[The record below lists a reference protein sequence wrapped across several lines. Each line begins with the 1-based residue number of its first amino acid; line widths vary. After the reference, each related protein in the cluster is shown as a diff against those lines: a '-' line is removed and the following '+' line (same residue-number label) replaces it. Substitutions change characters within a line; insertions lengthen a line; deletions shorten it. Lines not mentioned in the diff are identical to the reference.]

1 MTGPNG
7 EPLQAKVRRLER
19 ELEQLTSSRS
29 WRWTNALREAAA
41 WARRALGSEPGVFAS
56 PDPDGAD
63 REAGSIQDDTMAG
76 PGKRAF
82 DDLADSVLQTFLAT
96 GARIRIPSS
105 TDPEVSIVVVVWN
118 RAELTL
124 QCLRSIACLDDVRFE
139 LIVIDNGST
148 DQTPELFSKV
158 DGVSYFRNGENRFFS
173 PAVNQGARHAR
184 GAFLLLLN
192 NDAIL
197 MPGAVRALL
206 DVAASSDDASS
217 DDVGAV
223 GGRIILL
230 DGTLQ
235 EAGNIVWRDGSCRG
249 YGRGDSPSKG
259 EYMFRRNVD
268 YCSGALL
275 LTPRHLFERLG
286 GLDEVFKPAYYE
298 ETDYCMRV
306 REAGFRVVY
315 EPRAVV
321 FHYEFGSSSPEGAV
335 DLQLRNRATFVER
348 HRDRLKSHADPAG
361 GNVLDARSSDR
372 NVRRVL
378 YIDDRVPHRH
388 LGSGFPRANAI
399 VRRLSE
405 WGFAVTFY
413 PVAVTWE
420 EWDKIYASLPRDV
433 EVILDSGE
441 PGLGR
446 FLESRRGYYDIL
458 FVSRPHNMQKL
469 RKVVDSDP
477 GLIDGIELVYDAE
490 AVFAVRE
497 VQRMALTGRAAS
509 GDLEKKTKAEADLA
523 RIASRV
529 VSVSE
534 SEAEVFRQFGMGSVE
549 VLGHIHEKTP
559 TPRPFEKRQ
568 GYLFVGAIHDAASPN
583 GDSVTWF
590 VREILPLVREDDP
603 EAAITI
609 IGVVSSDEILALE
622 SSSVRVLGA
631 VDDLVEYYDSA
642 RVFVA
647 PTRFSAGIPHK
658 ITEAAAHGI
667 PVVATGTLAH
677 QLGWSDGQEL
687 LTADTPGEFARRC
700 IALYSNRDL
709 WESLRTKALER
720 VVREHSPEGFANS
733 LRRVMGSAQRAAG
746 SGS

>member
-19 ELEQLTSSRS
+19 ELGQLTSSRS
-29 WRWTNALREAAA
+29 WRWTQALREAAS
-41 WARRALGSEPGVFAS
+41 WARSALGQEPGTIGS
-56 PDPDGAD
+56 PDPHANAPAAASAEKTAIGDF
-63 REAGSIQDDTMAG
+63 
-76 PGKRAF
+76 GKRAF
-82 DDLADSVLQTFLAT
+82 DDLAGSVLQTFLAT
-96 GARIRIPSS
+96 GARVRIPSS
-105 TDPEVSIVVVVWN
+105 PEPEVSIIVVVWN

-124 QCLRSIACLDDVRFE
+124 QCLRSIACVDDVRFE
-139 LIVIDNGST
+139 LIVIDNDST
-148 DQTPELFSKV
+148 DQTPELFSRI
-158 DGVSYFRNGENRFFS
+158 DGVSYVRNDENRFFS
-173 PAVNQGARHAR
+173 PAVNQGARQAR
-184 GAFLLLLN
+184 GEFLLLLN

-206 DVAASSDDASS
+206 DLAASADDI
-217 DDVGAV
+217 GAA
-223 GGRIILL
+223 GGKIILL

-235 EAGNIVWRDGSCRG
+235 EAGNIVWRDGSCTG
-249 YGRGDSPSKG
+249 YGRGDPPLAP

-275 LTPRHLFERLG
+275 LTPRKLFERLD
-286 GLDEVFKPAYYE
+286 GLNEIFKPAYYE
-298 ETDYCMRV
+298 ETDYCMRIQ
-306 REAGFRVVY
+306 EAGFRVVF
-315 EPRAVV
+315 EPQAVV
-321 FHYEFGSSSPEGAV
+321 FHYEFASSSPEGAV
-335 DLQLRNRATFVER
+335 VLQARNRTTFVER
-348 HRDRLKSHADPAG
+348 HLDRLKTHADPAG
-361 GNVLDARSSDR
+361 GNLLEARSSDR
-372 NVRRVL
+372 NARRVL

-405 WGFAVTFY
+405 WGLAVTFY

-420 EWDKIYASLPRDV
+420 EWDKIYRSIPRNV

-446 FLESRRGYYDIL
+446 FLESRRGYYDLL

-469 RKVVDSDP
+469 RTFVDADP
-477 GLIDGIELVYDAE
+477 GLLEGVDLVYDAE

-497 VQRMALTGRAAS
+497 VQRMEILGRSAS
-509 GDLEKKTKAEADLA
+509 GDLEKKTKAEVDLA
-523 RIASRV
+523 RIASKV

-534 SEAEVFRQFGMGSVE
+534 GEAEVFRRHGIGPVE
-549 VLGHIHEKTP
+549 ILGHIHERTP
-559 TPRPFEKRQ
+559 TKRRFEERH
-568 GYLFVGAIHDAASPN
+568 GYLFVGAIHDASSPN

-590 VREILPLVREDDP
+590 VREILPHIQKHDP
-603 EAAITI
+603 QATITI

-622 SSSVRVLGA
+622 SPSVRVLGA
-631 VDDLVEYYDSA
+631 VEDLEAFYDSA

-667 PVVATGTLAH
+667 PVVATPTLAR

-687 LTADTPGEFARRC
+687 LTADTAEEFARRSV
-700 IALYSNRDL
+700 ALSSNREL
-709 WESLRTKALER
+709 WESLRRNALER
-720 VVREHSPEGFANS
+720 VVREHSPESFDQA
-733 LRRVMGSAQRAAG
+733 LRRIAGNAERATQ
-746 SGS
+746 SGA